1 MQKELI
7 EKNPILKQT
16 ISFSLLVIEY
26 CEVLDSLKKYIISRQ
41 LLRSATSIG
50 ANAMEAQNAE
60 SKADFIHKIKIAAK
74 EADETQYWLTLC
86 ETGINYPNPRLI
98 SDKLLEVQKI
108 LNAILGTAKRK
119 NSFSDFSG
127 FFFLISYS
135 LLSLAHEHI
144 STSANFL
151 YV

>member
-7 EKNPILKQT
+7 ESNPIIKHSIQ
-16 ISFSLLVIEY
+16 FSLMVIDY
-26 CEVLDSLKKYIISRQ
+26 CELLTAQKQFIISNQ

-60 SKADFIHKIKIAAK
+60 SKADFIHKIKISAK

-86 ETGINYPNPRLI
+86 ECSVKYPDCIALRQ
-98 SDKLLEVQKI
+98 KLEELQRI

-119 NSFSDFSG
+119 IPLT
-127 FFFLISYS
+127 FFISCLI
-135 LLSLAHEHI
+135 
-144 STSANFL
+144 F
-151 YV
+151 